1 MIQVKIFEGTKE
13 EIQENIN
20 AFLQLS
26 NIEYIDFKIF
36 SETKIMLVYE
46 LFELHS
52 VKKNDIVVHIG
63 ANNKLNNKLDNT
75 WNNTT
80 NKSNENSTN

>member
-1 MIQVKIFEGTKE
+1 MIQVKIFEGSKE
-13 EIQENIN
+13 EIQEEIN

-26 NIEYIDFKIF
+26 NIEYIDFKIL

-46 LFELHS
+46 IFEVHC

-63 ANNKLNNKLDNT
+63 ANNKLNNKF
-75 WNNTT
+75 NNTT